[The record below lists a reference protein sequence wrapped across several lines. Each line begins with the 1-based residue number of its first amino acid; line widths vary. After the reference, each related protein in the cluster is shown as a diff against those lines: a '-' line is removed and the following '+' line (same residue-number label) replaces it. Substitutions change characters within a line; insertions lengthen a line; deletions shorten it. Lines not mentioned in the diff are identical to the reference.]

1 MQYSL
6 NLGDIYAILTAI
18 CWSCGVICFDIAG
31 RVLNSLQISLLK
43 NIVGV
48 LGFIGFLLLQGD
60 PFPVF
65 DQHDYF
71 ILVVSG
77 LIGVALGDL
86 LFLASLR
93 RIGSGMS
100 AIISTSY
107 SVSIFILAYIM
118 YQEVISVFAY
128 FGGALVISGVIVGT
142 MESPENRDPRDIYI
156 GAFYGFL
163 AHFFTA
169 YSVLLLRPVM
179 ESHPVVPIALVR
191 FTTGIIF
198 SAAAIVYLNGYSEL
212 RETMA
217 KGFGHVYLLAGS
229 FLGTFL
235 SVIFW
240 LSGYKYTLAGRAAI
254 YNQLSTIFIII
265 LAAIFLKE
273 VMTTKKW
280 AAVSLA
286 LLGAFIV
293 SIY

>member
-6 NLGDIYAILTAI
+6 NIGDIYAILTAL
-18 CWSCGVICFDIAG
+18 CWSSGVIFFDIAG
-31 RVLNSLQISLLK
+31 RVLTSLQISLLK

-48 LGFIGFLLLQGD
+48 LGFIGFLVIQGES
-60 PFPVF
+60 FPIF
-65 DQHDYF
+65 TQHEYF
-71 ILVVSG
+71 ILILSG
-77 LIGVALGDL
+77 VIGVALGDI

-93 RIGSGMS
+93 RIGSGLS

-107 SVSIFILAYIM
+107 SVSIFILAYVM

-128 FGGALVISGVIVGT
+128 LGGVLVIAGVIIGT
-142 MESPENRDPRDIYI
+142 MEKPDNRSPRDIYI
-156 GAFYGFL
+156 GSICGFL
-163 AHFFTA
+163 AYLFTA
-169 YSVLLLRPVM
+169 YSVLLLLPIM

-191 FTTGIIF
+191 FSIGIIF
-198 SAAAIVYLNGYSEL
+198 SAAAIIYLNGYSSL
-212 RETMA
+212 KETVT
-217 KGFGHVYLLAGS
+217 KGFGHVSLLAGS

-240 LSGYKYTLAGRAAI
+240 LAGYKYTLAGRAAI

-273 VMTTKKW
+273 VMTKKKW

-286 LLGAFIV
+286 LAGAFIV
-293 SIY
+293 SVN

>member
-65 DQHDYF
+65 AQHDYF
-71 ILVVSG
+71 VLVVSG

>member
-60 PFPVF
+60 PFPLF
-65 DQHDYF
+65 AQHDYF
-71 ILVVSG
+71 VLVVSG

-93 RIGSGMS
+93 RIGSSLS

-128 FGGALVISGVIVGT
+128 FGGVMVISGVIVGT
-142 MESPENRDPRDIYI
+142 RESPENRTPRDIYI

-169 YSVLLLRPVM
+169 YSVLLLRPVL

-286 LLGAFIV
+286 LGGAFIV

>member
-65 DQHDYF
+65 AQHDYF
-71 ILVVSG
+71 VLVVSG

-169 YSVLLLRPVM
+169 YSVLLLRPVL

-198 SAAAIVYLNGYSEL
+198 SAAAIIYLNGYSEL

-286 LLGAFIV
+286 LGGAFIV

>member
-6 NLGDIYAILTAI
+6 NIGDIYAILTAI

-60 PFPVF
+60 PFPLF
-65 DQHDYF
+65 AQHDYF
-71 ILVVSG
+71 VLVVSG

-93 RIGSGMS
+93 RIGSSLS

-128 FGGALVISGVIVGT
+128 FGGVMVISGVIVGT
-142 MESPENRDPRDIYI
+142 RESPENRTPRDIYI

-191 FTTGIIF
+191 FSTGIIF
-198 SAAAIVYLNGYSEL
+198 SAAAIFYLNGYSEL

-286 LLGAFIV
+286 LGGAFIV

>member
-60 PFPVF
+60 PFPLF
-65 DQHDYF
+65 AQHDYF
-71 ILVVSG
+71 VLVVSG

-93 RIGSGMS
+93 RIGSSLS

-128 FGGALVISGVIVGT
+128 FGGVMVISGVIVGT
-142 MESPENRDPRDIYI
+142 MESPENRTPRDIYI

-191 FTTGIIF
+191 FSTGIIF
-198 SAAAIVYLNGYSEL
+198 SAAAIIYLNGYSEF
-212 RETMA
+212 RETMT
-217 KGFGHVYLLAGS
+217 KGFGHVYD
-229 FLGTFL
+229 
-235 SVIFW
+235 
-240 LSGYKYTLAGRAAI
+240 RC
-254 YNQLSTIFIII
+254 
-265 LAAIFLKE
+265 
-273 VMTTKKW
+273 
-280 AAVSLA
+280 
-286 LLGAFIV
+286 
-293 SIY
+293 

>member
-60 PFPVF
+60 PFPLF
-65 DQHDYF
+65 AQHDYF
-71 ILVVSG
+71 VLVVSG

-93 RIGSGMS
+93 RIGSSLS

-128 FGGALVISGVIVGT
+128 FGGVMVISGVIVGT
-142 MESPENRDPRDIYI
+142 RESPENRTPRDIYI

-191 FTTGIIF
+191 FSTGIIF
-198 SAAAIVYLNGYSEL
+198 SAAAIIYLNGYSEL

-265 LAAIFLKE
+265 LAAIFFKE

-286 LLGAFIV
+286 LGGAFIV

>member
-6 NLGDIYAILTAI
+6 NLGDIYAILTAL
-18 CWSCGVICFDIAG
+18 CWSSGVIFFDIAG
-31 RVLNSLQISLLK
+31 RVLTSLQISLLK

-48 LGFIGFLLLQGD
+48 LGFIGFLLIQGD
-60 PFPVF
+60 PFPIF
-65 DQHDYF
+65 TQHEYF
-71 ILVVSG
+71 ILFLSG
-77 LIGVALGDL
+77 VIGVALGDI

-93 RIGSGMS
+93 RIGSSLS

-107 SVSIFILAYIM
+107 SVSIFILAYVM

-128 FGGALVISGVIVGT
+128 FGGVLVIAAVIIGT
-142 MESPENRDPRDIYI
+142 MEKPENRNPRDIYL
-156 GAFYGFL
+156 GFFYGFL
-163 AHFFTA
+163 AHLFTA
-169 YSVLLLRPVM
+169 YSILLLRPII

-191 FTTGIIF
+191 FSIGIII
-198 SAAAIVYLNGYSEL
+198 SAGAIIYLNGYSSL
-212 RETMA
+212 KETVT
-217 KGFGHVYLLAGS
+217 KGFGHVSLLAGS

-240 LSGYKYTLAGRAAI
+240 LAGYKYTLAGRAAI

-273 VMTTKKW
+273 VMTKKKW

-286 LLGAFIV
+286 LAGAFIV
-293 SIY
+293 SVN

>member
-48 LGFIGFLLLQGD
+48 LGFVGFLLLQGD
-60 PFPVF
+60 LFPVF
-65 DQHDYF
+65 TQHDYF

-93 RIGSGMS
+93 RIGSGLS

-118 YQEVISVFAY
+118 YQELISIFAY

-142 MESPENRDPRDIYI
+142 MESPENRTPRDIYI
-156 GAFYGFL
+156 GTFYGFL

-179 ESHPVVPIALVR
+179 DSHPVVPIALVR
-191 FTTGIIF
+191 F
-198 SAAAIVYLNGYSEL
+198 
-212 RETMA
+212 
-217 KGFGHVYLLAGS
+217 
-229 FLGTFL
+229 L
-235 SVIFW
+235 SLIH
-240 LSGYKYTLAGRAAI
+240 I
-254 YNQLSTIFIII
+254 
-265 LAAIFLKE
+265 
-273 VMTTKKW
+273 
-280 AAVSLA
+280 
-286 LLGAFIV
+286 
-293 SIY
+293 

>member
-65 DQHDYF
+65 AQHDYF

>member
-60 PFPVF
+60 PFPLF
-65 DQHDYF
+65 AQHDYF
-71 ILVVSG
+71 VLVVSG

-93 RIGSGMS
+93 RIGSSLS

-128 FGGALVISGVIVGT
+128 FGGVMVISGVIVGT
-142 MESPENRDPRDIYI
+142 RESPENRTPRDIYI

-191 FTTGIIF
+191 FSTGIIF
-198 SAAAIVYLNGYSEL
+198 SVAAIVYLNGYSEL

-273 VMTTKKW
+273 VMTKKKW

-286 LLGAFIV
+286 LGGAFIV

>member
-60 PFPVF
+60 PFPLF
-65 DQHDYF
+65 AQHDYF
-71 ILVVSG
+71 VLVVSG

-93 RIGSGMS
+93 RIGSSLS

-128 FGGALVISGVIVGT
+128 FGGVMVISGVIVGT
-142 MESPENRDPRDIYI
+142 MESPENSTPRDMYI

-191 FTTGIIF
+191 FSTGIIF
-198 SAAAIVYLNGYSEL
+198 SAAAIIYLNGYSEL

-286 LLGAFIV
+286 LGGAFIV

>member
-48 LGFIGFLLLQGD
+48 LGFIGVLLLQGD
-60 PFPVF
+60 PFPLF
-65 DQHDYF
+65 AEHDYF
-71 ILVVSG
+71 VLVVSG

-93 RIGSGMS
+93 RIGSSLS

-128 FGGALVISGVIVGT
+128 FGGVMVISGVIVGT
-142 MESPENRDPRDIYI
+142 RERPENRTPRDIYI

-191 FTTGIIF
+191 FSTGIIF
-198 SAAAIVYLNGYSEL
+198 SAAAIIYLNGYSEL

-286 LLGAFIV
+286 LGGAFIV

>member
-60 PFPVF
+60 PFPLF

-77 LIGVALGDL
+77 FIGVALGDL

-93 RIGSGMS
+93 RIGSSLS

-128 FGGALVISGVIVGT
+128 FGGVMVISGVIVGT
-142 MESPENRDPRDIYI
+142 RESPENRTPRDIYI

-198 SAAAIVYLNGYSEL
+198 SAAAIIYLNGYSEL

-286 LLGAFIV
+286 LGGAFIV

>member
-6 NLGDIYAILTAI
+6 NLGDIYAILTAL
-18 CWSCGVICFDIAG
+18 CWSSGVIFFDIAG
-31 RVLNSLQISLLK
+31 RVLTSLQISLLK

-48 LGFIGFLLLQGD
+48 LGFIGFLVIQGES
-60 PFPVF
+60 FPIF
-65 DQHDYF
+65 TQHEYF
-71 ILVVSG
+71 ILILSG
-77 LIGVALGDL
+77 VIGVALGDI

-93 RIGSGMS
+93 RIGSGLS

-107 SVSIFILAYIM
+107 SVSIFILAYVM

-128 FGGALVISGVIVGT
+128 LGGVLVIAGVIIGT
-142 MESPENRDPRDIYI
+142 MEKPENRSPRDIYI
-156 GAFYGFL
+156 GSFYGFL
-163 AHFFTA
+163 AYLFTA
-169 YSVLLLRPVM
+169 YSVLLLLPGM

-191 FTTGIIF
+191 FSIGIIF
-198 SAAAIVYLNGYSEL
+198 SAAAIIYLNGYSSL
-212 RETMA
+212 KETVT
-217 KGFGHVYLLAGS
+217 KGFGHVSLLAGS

-240 LSGYKYTLAGRAAI
+240 LAGYKYTLAGRAAI

-273 VMTTKKW
+273 VMTKKKW

-286 LLGAFIV
+286 LAGAFIV
-293 SIY
+293 SVN

>member
-60 PFPVF
+60 PFPLF
-65 DQHDYF
+65 AQRDYF
-71 ILVVSG
+71 VLVVSG

-93 RIGSGMS
+93 RIGSSLS

-128 FGGALVISGVIVGT
+128 FGGVMVISGVIVGT
-142 MESPENRDPRDIYI
+142 RESPENRTPRDIYI

-169 YSVLLLRPVM
+169 YSVLLLRPVL

-198 SAAAIVYLNGYSEL
+198 SAAAIIYLNGYSEL

-286 LLGAFIV
+286 LGGAFIV